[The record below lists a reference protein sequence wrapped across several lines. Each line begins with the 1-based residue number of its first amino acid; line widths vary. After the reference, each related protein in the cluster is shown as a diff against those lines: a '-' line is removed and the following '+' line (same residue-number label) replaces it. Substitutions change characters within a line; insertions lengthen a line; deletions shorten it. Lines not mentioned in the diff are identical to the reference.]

1 MDRQDIMESFSLMI
15 EKYLARSITRIAVL
29 LILRKSS
36 EYGYNIYKTIKE
48 HLYSRLSLSTLYT
61 ILKDFEEKGLIR
73 RVQDRYEITDVGMK
87 VIDCLMKQY
96 EQLLSFISIRLRINL
111 NS

>member
-15 EKYLARSITRIAVL
+15 EKYLARSIIRIAVL

-61 ILKDFEEKGLIR
+61 IL
-73 RVQDRYEITDVGMK
+73 
-87 VIDCLMKQY
+87 
-96 EQLLSFISIRLRINL
+96 
-111 NS
+111 

>member
-36 EYGYNIYKTIKE
+36 EYGYNIYKPLRSI
-48 HLYSRLSLSTLYT
+48 Y
-61 ILKDFEEKGLIR
+61 I
-73 RVQDRYEITDVGMK
+73 QD
-87 VIDCLMKQY
+87 LA
-96 EQLLSFISIRLRINL
+96 
-111 NS
+111 